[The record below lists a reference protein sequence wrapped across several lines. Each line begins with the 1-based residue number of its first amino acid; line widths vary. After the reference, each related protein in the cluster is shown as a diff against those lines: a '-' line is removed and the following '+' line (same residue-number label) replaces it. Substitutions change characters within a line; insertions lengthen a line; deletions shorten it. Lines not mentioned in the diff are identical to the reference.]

1 MNEALPQS
9 YIDKNNKLAA
19 EQLIIASIRLAMVI
33 ENIFGSAKAIEEQYS
48 FLQWEYEFLI
58 CIKGRRW
65 CQLNILKILFYL
77 STARD
82 AYAILNYLIIIEM

>member
-48 FLQWEYEFLI
+48 FLQ
-58 CIKGRRW
+58 
-65 CQLNILKILFYL
+65 
-77 STARD
+77 
-82 AYAILNYLIIIEM
+82 